1 MEVDFV
7 LFTETLNG
15 MFNFIQFP
23 KEADISISTVSGVCC
38 RTVRKKQ
45 PNVPWVRSMKI
56 DYKEH
61 STCLKENASMKILNV
76 RRTKLTA

>member
-1 MEVDFV
+1 MGC
-7 LFTETLNG
+7 LI
-15 MFNFIQFP
+15 NFIQLP

-56 DYKEH
+56 DYEKH
-61 STCLKENASMKILNV
+61 SACLKENASMKILT
-76 RRTKLTA
+76 RE